1 MKKIALIP
9 ARYASTRFPA
19 KLLQTLGDKSVI
31 ATVYAAVQQT
41 GLFDRVVVVTDSD
54 AIEADIRKAGGQVVR
69 SKKEH
74 ESGSDRI
81 AEAVAD
87 MEVDVIVNVQ
97 GDTPFIQK
105 EPLRQLLLQ
114 FEEPEVQVA
123 SLMQEIREERLLH
136 NPNCVKV
143 CVDKKNNSL
152 FFSRSLIPFPRNNSR
167 PVVHYKHIGVYA
179 FRKKALMDFT
189 TWPVGTLEDIEK
201 LEQLRYLENG
211 IPLRMV
217 LTEFESIEIDTEED
231 LERARAVLSQKSKA
245 RSQKG

>member
-81 AEAVAD
+81 AEAVAGMD
-87 MEVDVIVNVQ
+87 VDLIVNVQ

-123 SLMQEIREERLLH
+123 SLMQEIKDESLLQ
-136 NPNCVKV
+136 NP
-143 CVDKKNNSL
+143 
-152 FFSRSLIPFPRNNSR
+152 
-167 PVVHYKHIGVYA
+167 
-179 FRKKALMDFT
+179 
-189 TWPVGTLEDIEK
+189 
-201 LEQLRYLENG
+201 
-211 IPLRMV
+211 
-217 LTEFESIEIDTEED
+217 
-231 LERARAVLSQKSKA
+231 
-245 RSQKG
+245 